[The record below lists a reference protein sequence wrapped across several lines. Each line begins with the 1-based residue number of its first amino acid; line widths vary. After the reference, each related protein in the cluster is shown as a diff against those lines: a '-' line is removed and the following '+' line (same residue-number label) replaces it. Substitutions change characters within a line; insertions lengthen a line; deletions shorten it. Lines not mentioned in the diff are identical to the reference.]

1 MLLFSSCIVVA
12 QSIDK
17 AYVLE
22 KNKQA
27 SELNREGRF
36 DEAHKILEDL
46 LKLLEAQNA
55 DPKFFLSSY
64 QTQAKVIQNLGQYQ
78 KSSEIARKSLEI
90 SLKLKDSFNIADTY
104 NTIGVNHYFLA
115 DYDSTTYYYQKSF
128 DIKKR
133 IKTNEYALAVSAYNL
148 AIVFEDLGQFDMAQK
163 LYLEAE
169 ENLLK
174 SKTTKN
180 FLSDV
185 YVGLSLLS
193 FYSGDITK
201 AEEYSEKAM
210 DVGIKSYGEFNPNM
224 TFVYTSY
231 ANILESQE
239 KYEESIALLEKS
251 LGIRQS
257 TYGEKHRWT
266 CESYYDLANVYV
278 LIKDYPKAESLYKK
292 AIKIGEETESGPY
305 VANAKN
311 YLAKLYLDQELNLDE
326 ARILLTEGLE
336 RNKNI
341 YGFNNEVVSENYRYL
356 AKSFQ
361 IEKDEDKFFYYLE
374 KSFESAKYDP
384 DSMQRGI
391 APIQSLHSLLL
402 LSNWYEQK
410 YLEKADIEYLEEPF
424 ELINQEIALIGYIQK
439 EFSSDR
445 SRINLANEYRHVYEN
460 GLNICW
466 ILYHKTKNDKYL
478 EKAFELSEAN
488 RNTNLL
494 EELRD
499 IKHRSYAG
507 IPQELLEFENR
518 VKKKLERVKMDI
530 FYEKTS
536 AAPDREVYGQL
547 LDSRII
553 LSNRL
558 DSISNVFRNYPKYR
572 ALKYSDKRIK
582 LNDVQKTLDTDTQLI
597 SYFLGEN
604 FLYSFSISKDTI
616 SLLRGDVAKKL
627 LNQTNLL
634 KQKIEDREG
643 LLDLSKN
650 LYLYL
655 MSQQINPNKKEVVI
669 IADNV
674 LNYIPFEILQSE
686 DDTFLLEH
694 HSVSYAGSCRL
705 FLEQNN
711 EFFDFKAPENWAGFS
726 PHYMDESKLAAA
738 EDEIEV
744 LFELTG
750 GHKFVGPDCTKE
762 NFLKNNQNYS
772 VLHLAM
778 HAEINQNNPSYN
790 KLLFAD
796 GELNASEI
804 YFSKSKANLAILS
817 ACNTG
822 FGKLEKGEGVMSMA
836 RAFHFSGIPA
846 VVMSLWKVPDRE
858 TKMIMISFYEYL
870 KKGKSKSDALRLAKL
885 DYLKNTSD
893 QQLLHPYFWSGFV
906 VNGNTEPIVLGGG
919 INDLLWGGIF
929 LILMLLGVYAFK
941 RFK

>member
-1 MLLFSSCIVVA
+1 MFFPVIVA
-12 QSIDK
+12 GQTIDK

-22 KNKQA
+22 KNRRA
-27 SELNREGRF
+27 TELNREGKF
-36 DEAHKILEDL
+36 NEAYNILEDL
-46 LKLLEAQNA
+46 LKLLEEQKA

-64 QTQAKVIQNLGQYQ
+64 QTQAKVIQSLGQYQ
-78 KSSEIARKSLEI
+78 KSTDVARQSLDI
-90 SLKLKDSFNIADTY
+90 SSKLKDSFNIADSY
-104 NTIGVNHYFLA
+104 NTIGINHYFLA

-133 IKTNEYALAVSAYNL
+133 IKTNEYDLAVSAYNL
-148 AIVFEDLGQFDMAQK
+148 AIVFEDLGRFERAQE

-174 SKTTKN
+174 SKMTKN

-193 FYSGDITK
+193 FYSGDIAR

-210 DVGIKSYGEFNPNM
+210 DVGIRSYGEFNPNM

-251 LGIRQS
+251 LSIRKS

-278 LIKDYPKAESLYKK
+278 MLKDYAKAESLYKK
-292 AIKIGEETESGPY
+292 AIKIGEEIESGPY

-311 YLAKLYLDQELNLDE
+311 YLAKLYLDQKLNLDE
-326 ARILLTEGLE
+326 ARSLLMEGLD
-336 RNKNI
+336 KNI
-341 YGFNNEVVSENYRYL
+341 KIYGPYNEVVSENYRYL
-356 AKSFQ
+356 AKSFE
-361 IEKDEDKFFYYLE
+361 IEKDKDNFFHYLE
-374 KSFESAKYDP
+374 KSFESAKYNP
-384 DSMQRGI
+384 DSIQAGI

-402 LSNWYEQK
+402 LTDWYEQK
-410 YLEKADIEYLEEPF
+410 HLETDDIQYLEEPF
-424 ELINQEIALIGYIQK
+424 ELINQEIELIGYIQK

-460 GLNICW
+460 GLNLCW
-466 ILYHKTKNDKYL
+466 ALYHKTKNDKYL

-494 EELRD
+494 DELRD
-499 IKHRSYAG
+499 IKYRSSG
-507 IPQELLEFENR
+507 EIPQELLDFENR
-518 VKKKLERVKMDI
+518 VKRKLEQVKMDI
-530 FYEKTS
+530 FYEKT
-536 AAPDREVYGQL
+536 AADHDKEVYSEL

-558 DSISNVFRNYPKYR
+558 DSISEVFRDYPEYR
-572 ALKYSDKRIK
+572 TLKYSDKSVHLK
-582 LNDVQKTLDTDTQLI
+582 DVQKAMDSSTQLI

-604 FLYSFSISKDTI
+604 YLYSFSITKDAI

-627 LNQTNLL
+627 SDQTNLL
-634 KQKIEDREG
+634 KQKIEAREDF
-643 LLDLSKN
+643 LDLSNN
-650 LYLYL
+650 LYLFL
-655 MSQQINPNKKEVVI
+655 ISQQLNPDKKEVVI
-669 IADNV
+669 VADNV
-674 LNYIPFEILQSE
+674 LNYIPFEILQS
-686 DDTFLLEH
+686 DDDAFLLEE
-694 HSVSYAGSCRL
+694 HSISYAGSCRL
-705 FLEQNN
+705 FLEQNK
-711 EFFDFKAPENWAGFS
+711 EFFDFKVPEQWAGFS
-726 PHYMDESKLAAA
+726 PHYADERKLSAAA
-738 EDEIEV
+738 DEVEM
-744 LFELTG
+744 LFEMIG
-750 GHKFVGPDCTKE
+750 GEKFVGPDCTKE

-790 KLLFAD
+790 KLLFDD
-796 GELNASEI
+796 GELTASEI
-804 YFSKSKANLAILS
+804 YFSQGKANLAILS

-822 FGKLEKGEGVMSMA
+822 FGKIEKGEGVMSMA
-836 RAFHFSGIPA
+836 RAFHFSGIPS

-858 TKMIMISFYEYL
+858 TKIIMISFYEYL
-870 KKGKSKSDALRLAKL
+870 KKGKSKSEALRLAKL
-885 DYLKNTSD
+885 DYLKNTTD
-893 QQLLHPYFWSGFV
+893 KELLHPYFWSGFV
-906 VNGNTEPIVLGGG
+906 INGNTEPIALGGN
-919 INDLLWGGIF
+919 INYMFWGGIF
-929 LILMLLGVYAFK
+929 IILMILGGYAFK